1 MIIANDGYYD
11 GNSFDAYLL
20 FGAHP
25 DENGGY
31 HFACYAP
38 NAREIQLIGDFNEWR
53 PGELYLYREQM
64 HGVWTITVPW
74 AKKWDKY
81 KFRIQ
86 GPNGEFREH
95 CDPYGYYHEMRP
107 ANASVLWD
115 DDFVWEDEAWIAK
128 RTGQSER
135 AINIYE
141 MHFGSWK
148 MKEDGSLYT
157 YRELAPMLIP
167 YLKENH
173 FTHIE
178 LLPVSEYP
186 FDGSWGYQ
194 ITGSFA
200 PTARYGTPEDFKY
213 FVNELHK
220 ADIGIIIDYVPIH
233 FAIDSHGLSWFDGSA
248 LYEYPDDSAGISQWG
263 TKNFNLYRGEVRSF
277 LKSAAAFWVKELHM
291 DGIRMDAIR
300 NGVYWQGEE
309 GRGINYGALE
319 FFRGLNDGIHARFP
333 GTLLIAEDSSA
344 FEGITWPSERGGLGF
359 DYKWDMG
366 WMHDTLDY
374 MASAPWQ
381 RRDEHTKLT
390 FSMFYFYNERY
401 LLPLSHDEVVHGKL
415 SIVNK
420 MWGTYEEKFAQAKS
434 LYTYMFA
441 HPGKKLNFM
450 GNEFAQFREWA
461 EFEQQDWLLFTYP
474 KHQEFLRYFRKLSE
488 IYLNE
493 SALHENEYDPLVF
506 EWLEVDNAEEQI
518 FAIQRKFLDDRLIFV
533 MNFSYK
539 TIDAHKLPTDCYG
552 EIEVLADSDAYC
564 YGGTCEGTN
573 GVKYAVVEEDDGFR
587 GFDRSFSVRLGGFSS
602 LVLKGSSMVPEGYV
616 KKKKAKKDDRRSF

>member
-11 GNSFDAYLL
+11 GNSFDAYQL

-25 DENGGY
+25 DEEGGF
-31 HFACYAP
+31 HFVCYAP

-53 PGELYLYREQM
+53 PGELYLSRQPM
-64 HGVWTITVPW
+64 HGVWTIHVPW
-74 AKKWDKY
+74 AKKGDKY

-86 GPNGEFREH
+86 GPQGEYRDH
-95 CDPYGYYHEMRP
+95 SDPYGFYHEVRP
-107 ANASVLWD
+107 ANASICWT
-115 DDFVWEDEAWIAK
+115 DDFVWEDEAWMAQK
-128 RTGQSER
+128 EAQAEH
-135 AINIYE
+135 AVNIYE
-141 MHFGSWK
+141 MHFGSWQRGLSG
-148 MKEDGSLYT
+148 EIFS
-157 YRELAPMLIP
+157 YRELPEHLIP
-167 YLKENH
+167 YLKDNH

-178 LLPVSEYP
+178 LLPLSEYP

-194 ITGSFA
+194 TTGYFA
-200 PTARYGTPEDFKY
+200 PTSRYGTPEDFKY

-220 ADIGIIIDYVPIH
+220 AGIGIFIDYVPIH
-233 FAIDSHGLSWFDGSA
+233 FAIDSHGLAWFDGSA
-248 LYEYPDDSAGISQWG
+248 LYEYEDDSAGISQWG
-263 TKNFNLYRGEVRSF
+263 TKNFNFYRGEVRSF
-277 LKSAAAFWVKELHM
+277 LKSAAAFWVRELHM

-309 GRGINYGALE
+309 ERGINFGALD
-319 FFRGLNDGIHARFP
+319 FFRELNDGIHRLFP

-344 FEGITWPSERGGLGF
+344 FFGITHPTAEGGLGF

-381 RRDEHTKLT
+381 RRDIHSKLT

-450 GNEFAQFREWA
+450 GNEFAQFREWD
-461 EFEQQDWLLFTYP
+461 ENEQQDWLLLSYP
-474 KHQEFLRYFRKLSE
+474 KHQEFHKYFRRLSE
-488 IYLNE
+488 IYE
-493 SALHENEYDPLVF
+493 AEPALHENEYDPLVF
-506 EWLEVDNAEEQI
+506 EWLEVDNSAESI
-518 FAIQRKFLDDRLIFV
+518 FAIQRKYLDDRLIFV
-533 MNFSYK
+533 MNFSHD
-539 TIDAHKLPTDCYG
+539 TVELHPVPTDCYG
-552 EIEVLADSDAYC
+552 EIKVLADSDAWE
-564 YGGTCEGTN
+564 YGGNWN
-573 GVKYAVVEEDDGFR
+573 GLNGASLPVADEELNGYPR
-587 GFDRSFSVRLGGFSS
+587 QFSARLGSFGSM
-602 LVLKGSSMVPEGYV
+602 VLKGSAKAPDEE
-616 KKKKAKKDDRRSF
+616 KKPRPKKTSRASSEK